1 MQMKQFAFNL
11 DNVEALWTALFQ
23 KKNGTVTRNGANAV
37 PLFRGCTVLNIWVRF
52 VVHKEKYYIYFVCVD
67 RLHQIL
73 PFWPN

>member
-37 PLFRGCTVLNIWVRF
+37 PLFRGCTVIFRA
-52 VVHKEKYYIYFVCVD
+52 
-67 RLHQIL
+67 LHCNLRSSMVLHMRSAQ
-73 PFWPN
+73 PFLYCE